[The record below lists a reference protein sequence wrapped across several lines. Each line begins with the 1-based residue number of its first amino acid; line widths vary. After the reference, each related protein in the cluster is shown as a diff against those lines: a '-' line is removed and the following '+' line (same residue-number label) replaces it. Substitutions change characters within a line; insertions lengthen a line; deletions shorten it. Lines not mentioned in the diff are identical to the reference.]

1 MFVCLNP
8 STADAETEDNTSR
21 VCINYAKRWGYGGLL
36 IGNLFAYCS
45 TDQSAL
51 YQVTDPIGPENDAWL
66 KKLPS
71 EAALVVCAWSDTGAY
86 KDRDKTVLGFLQKPH
101 CLKRLKSGRP
111 GQPLYKRPYGGF
123 AQQSAM
129 IREMPPQGSIV
140 QRALSAGR
148 LFRVLMGRR
157 CGFGGL
163 SLRSESA
170 LRVSGSSQGP
180 GVSPS
185 TG

>member
-1 MFVCLNP
+1 MKTSASTSPCKQYRYELRRIWDESKPLVMFLCLNP

-21 VCINYAKRWGYGGLL
+21 VCINCAKRWGYGGLL

-66 KKLPS
+66 KKLLS

-101 CLKRLKSGRP
+101 CLKRFRGLNRLRGR
-111 GQPLYKRPYGGF
+111 
-123 AQQSAM
+123 
-129 IREMPPQGSIV
+129 
-140 QRALSAGR
+140 
-148 LFRVLMGRR
+148 
-157 CGFGGL
+157 GGL
-163 SLRSESA
+163 NKRS
-170 LRVSGSSQGP
+170 VVNGSRGS
-180 GVSPS
+180 V
-185 TG
+185 